1 MATKGGVLMHTQRA
15 KGQQRVEDKLDALA
29 DAIYVLADFVD
40 DLENQL
46 RRIEQKIR

>member
-1 MATKGGVLMHTQRA
+1 MGSKGSVYTYTSRA
-15 KGQQRVEDKLDALA
+15 KSASRAEDKLNALA
-29 DAIYVLADFVD
+29 DAIYALADFVD